1 MSGPRVLV
9 TRPIASEALEILRSA
24 CQVSLGPERGE
35 FSRSELLA
43 AVRECQG
50 LLVVGHPRV
59 DGALLD
65 AAPDLRVVS
74 NFGVGVDHIDVAAAT
89 ARGVWVTNT
98 AGSLTE
104 TTAELAWGLILAA
117 ARRIAEGD
125 RLVRQ
130 NLWKGFGPFFFLGM
144 ELTGKT
150 LGIVGAGRI
159 GQAVARRAPAFGMSV
174 RYWSRTPKPELEA
187 SQARRASDLEG
198 LLRESDVVVL
208 TVALTA
214 ETHHLIGDR
223 ELSFMKKTSF
233 LINIA
238 RGPVVDEAA
247 LARALEEGKIAGAGL
262 DVYEKEPE
270 VHPGLLRSPQAV
282 LVPHIGSA
290 TIETRR
296 RMAVLAVENCRAA
309 LEGRVPPLALNRIDR
324 AGPAGGRGAGSRE
337 ATP

>member
-9 TRPIASEALEILRSA
+9 TRPIAPEAIEILRSA
-24 CQVSLGPERGE
+24 CQLSIGPESRE

-43 AVRECQG
+43 AVRDCQG
-50 LLVVGHPRV
+50 LLVVGHPRI

-65 AAPDLRVVS
+65 AAPGLRVVS
-74 NFGVGVDHIDVAAAT
+74 NFGVGVDHIDVGAAT

-117 ARRIAEGD
+117 TRRIAEGD

-130 NLWKGFGPFFFLGM
+130 NLWKGFGPFFFLGT

-159 GQAVARRAPAFGMSV
+159 GQAVVRRAPAFGMTV
-174 RYWSRTPKPELEA
+174 LYWSRTPKPELEA
-187 SQARRASDLEG
+187 SRGSRANDLEE
-198 LLRESDVVVL
+198 LLRQSDVVVL
-208 TVALTA
+208 TVALTP
-214 ETHHLIGDR
+214 ETHHLIGER
-223 ELSFMKKTSF
+223 ELSFMKKTAF

-238 RGPVVDEAA
+238 RGSVVDEAA
-247 LARALEEGKIAGAGL
+247 LAAALEEGRIAGAGL

-290 TIETRR
+290 TVETRR
-296 RMAVLAVENCRAA
+296 RMAVLAAENCRAA
-309 LEGRVPPLALNRIDR
+309 LEGRTPPLALNRIE
-324 AGPAGGRGAGSRE
+324 GGGSRGAAPRP